1 MSVAVTRGIRVAVTS
16 SYLPERSAPA
26 DGTFLFAYRV
36 RIANEGAAT
45 VQLLRRE
52 WLITDGDGNVQR
64 VEGEGVVGEQP
75 VLAPGG
81 SFEYTSFCPLPTPFG
96 TMHGSYLM
104 VAADGEPFRAEIA
117 PFALAVAETVH

>member
-26 DGTFLFAYRV
+26 DGTWLFAYRV

-64 VEGEGVVGEQP
+64 VEGEGVIGEQP

-81 SFEYTSFCPLPTPFG
+81 SFENTSFCPLPTPFG

-104 VAADGEPFRAEIA
+104 VTADGEAFGAEIA
-117 PFALAVAETVH
+117 PFALAVADTVH

>member
-1 MSVAVTRGIRVAVTS
+1 MSVAVTRGVRVEVESTF
-16 SYLPERSAPA
+16 LPERSAPTE
-26 DGTFLFAYRV
+26 GTWLFAYRV
-36 RIANEGAAT
+36 RIANQGRAT

-75 VLAPGG
+75 VLAPGEG
-81 SFEYTSFCPLPTPFG
+81 FEYTSFCPLPTPFG

-104 VAADGEPFRAEIA
+104 VTADGVAFGAEIA
-117 PFALAVAETVH
+117 PFALAVEAAVH